1 VLNDVQFSY
10 IKNHASRGPY
20 FDGVP
25 TMSELGVRLP
35 LEPTLPSISS
45 IATTSF
51 FSIGDNLEALFPRD
65 GFTWANRTSMILGS
79 HSLQF
84 GGEYAFQRV
93 AIINEYRRAG
103 HFTFNGNVTGFAMT
117 DFYLGAL
124 GNFDHGTGEYKD
136 YRAHRFS
143 AYVQD
148 DWRVSPRLSINLG
161 VRYEPTEPW
170 KEIRGRF
177 GHFRLENFNAG
188 VRTTQ
193 FDNAPVGVLFKGDPG
208 VSDLNGTTG
217 DYNNVAARFG
227 MAYALTADGRTSLRA
242 GGGMFYDMQ
251 QAGDFANNA
260 VNAPPFSLRLSVVQ
274 PEGPFHDPYR
284 GRDDFDTIT
293 VDKIQAKDAPF
304 PRPVLATT
312 FDDKYVTPLQYNWN
326 LILERELM
334 PDWLARVG
342 YIGSASNYGRS
353 SFQINAADATVPG
366 ATTGN
371 TDARRILTLAGGEF
385 GDVTMYTQRDR
396 SYYHSLQLSLQ
407 KRFSQGFTFQANH
420 TWSKALGTYN
430 GDPIPWF
437 LPDGNKW
444 AYGPMGIDR
453 RHRFVMSWVWD
464 LPTTNASSGIL
475 RQLVNG
481 WQWTGIG
488 QYQTGSPMTISSGR
502 DNSLDGVGSDRAQLT
517 GEPIAAPAG
526 SDKRVIFNR
535 DAFARNDL
543 HTFGT
548 LGAGILTGP
557 HLYGFDMGIFK
568 RFSITERVTLQF
580 RSEFFNIFNQ
590 VNFANPNTSFG
601 GSFGTVTSTHSFA
614 GDPRIMQFGLKL
626 MF

>member
-1 VLNDVQFSY
+1 
-10 IKNHASRGPY
+10 
-20 FDGVP
+20 
-25 TMSELGVRLP
+25 
-35 LEPTLPSISS
+35 
-45 IATTSF
+45 
-51 FSIGDNLEALFPRD
+51 
-65 GFTWANRTSMILGS
+65 
-79 HSLQF
+79 
-84 GGEYAFQRV
+84 
-93 AIINEYRRAG
+93 
-103 HFTFNGNVTGFAMT
+103 
-117 DFYLGAL
+117 
-124 GNFDHGTGEYKD
+124 
-136 YRAHRFS
+136 
-143 AYVQD
+143 VQD

-217 DYNNVAARFG
+217 DYNNLAARFG

-385 GDVTMYTQRDR
+385 GSVTMYTQRDR

-481 WQWTGIG
+481 WQWTGLG